1 MDHEAYET
9 QMFDTINHH
18 SGDKDGKPK
27 VKIPKVAIVTKK
39 DTSALKMGLKRMAI
53 ALFTAALFASS
64 VFSFIF
70 TATATGYWAVV
81 LFLAAIVQ
89 LVWAVI
95 FLYAQG
101 ITREE
106 SKGEKR

>member
-9 QMFDTINHH
+9 QMFDTVNHH
-18 SGDKDGKPK
+18 SAES
-27 VKIPKVAIVTKK
+27 VSRPKVAVVTKK
-39 DTSALKMGLKRMAI
+39 DTSALKMGLKRMVI
-53 ALFTAALFASS
+53 ALFTALLFASS
-64 VFSFIF
+64 VISFIL
-70 TATATGYWAVV
+70 TATATGYRAVV

-89 LVWAVI
+89 LVWAFI

-106 SKGEKR
+106 SKGEKQ

>member
-9 QMFDTINHH
+9 QMFDSVNHH
-18 SGDKDGKPK
+18 ATEKSSR
-27 VKIPKVAIVTKK
+27 PKVAIIQKK
-39 DTSALKMGLKRMAI
+39 DTSALKLGLKRMLI
-53 ALFTAALFASS
+53 ALFTAFLFASS
-64 VFSFIF
+64 VFSFIA

-89 LVWAVI
+89 LVWAFI

-106 SKGEKR
+106 SKGDKQ